1 MTNLN
6 VAYMDAEDETT
17 FTAGVNSPWHGFELG
32 YIYAHNKIDS
42 FNTADFIANCDDNC
56 WIADPGS
63 YDIHTIHASYLFPN
77 VMNMKNFNIYLGAYA
92 SWIESSQTTATA
104 GRLPAMA
111 AGCASSISSEQ
122 RQSLHSAGSVLFN
135 RLSLRGVA
143 RETSVSRESTLQTG
157 AFNANNRPQIS
168 KVSGCF

>member
-6 VAYMDAEDETT
+6 VAYMDAEDETD
-17 FTAGVNSPWHGFELG
+17 FTAGVNSLWHGFELG

-56 WIADPGS
+56 WIADPGN

-92 SWIESSQTTATA
+92 SWFESNPNNGDGQEDSRYG
-104 GRLPAMA
+104 GRL
-111 AGCASSISSEQ
+111 
-122 RQSLHSAGSVLFN
+122 RFKY
-135 RLSLRGVA
+135 
-143 RETSVSRESTLQTG
+143 
-157 AFNANNRPQIS
+157 F
-168 KVSGCF
+168 F